1 MSKIMKST
9 LATAAALAALVTA
22 VPTVSMAQQANGVTN
37 CDAPGGRQRAGA
49 MIGGVLGAL
58 AGSQV
63 SDNERALGAVVGA
76 GAGAA
81 AGSYIGCKSQTKDD
95 YGRGVYSRDG
105 QRLANYVLPARY
117 ERTNMRMTAVTNVSL
132 RAGPSTSTAR
142 VGSLQRGQTFQA
154 AAYANGGQWVLVSRD
169 GVGVGYV
176 HAGYVRP
183 ISGGYQRT
191 GYGY

>member
-1 MSKIMKST
+1 MSKFMNTT

-63 SDNERALGAVVGA
+63 SDNERTLGAVVGA

-81 AGSYIGCKSQTKDD
+81 AGSYIGCNQ
-95 YGRGVYSRDG
+95 
-105 QRLANYVLPARY
+105 QRARATSATSGGAYRATSNLRIRSGPGTNYRQSG
-117 ERTNMRMTAVTNVSL
+117 TL
-132 RAGPSTSTAR
+132 RAGQPFSAIGSQGEWVQIAGGGWVNAR
-142 VGSLQRGQTFQA
+142 YVA
-154 AAYANGGQWVLVSRD
+154 AN
-169 GVGVGYV
+169 
-176 HAGYVRP
+176 
-183 ISGGYQRT
+183 
-191 GYGY
+191 